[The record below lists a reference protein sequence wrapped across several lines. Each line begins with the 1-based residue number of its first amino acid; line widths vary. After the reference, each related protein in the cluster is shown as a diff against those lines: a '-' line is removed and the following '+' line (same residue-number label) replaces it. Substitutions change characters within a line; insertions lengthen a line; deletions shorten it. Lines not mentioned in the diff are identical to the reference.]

1 MIPSTYIPRIC
12 RNRRWISAFKRA
24 HFLSIMIRIEAF
36 TVHAFNLLTYTSW
49 MPCQHLSKGTHFL
62 KLWGDI
68 QGNYSTLLVF
78 KIFLWSR
85 LFFTNFLDTKR
96 KWSYYVSTY
105 IQILWPEFFSQFRSE
120 TYTNQGLF
128 TCQNWQFATSKKQN
142 HTVSKL

>member
-1 MIPSTYIPRIC
+1 MM
-12 RNRRWISAFKRA
+12 K
-24 HFLSIMIRIEAF
+24 IEAF

-85 LFFTNFLDTKR
+85 LIFTNYFDTKR
-96 KWSYYVSTY
+96 KWSYK
-105 IQILWPEFFSQFRSE
+105 IQINSNTMARIFSRFRSE
-120 TYTNQGLF
+120 TYKNQGF
-128 TCQNWQFATSKKQN
+128 TCQNWQFATSKRQN
-142 HTVSKL
+142 YTVSKLSKLMQRSYILKNSI

>member
-1 MIPSTYIPRIC
+1 MSFWYLQFSQKTNKKIRLYYYGTSSRIVFVRFLKELKTPKRHFEINWPLVPRIC

-24 HFLSIMIRIEAF
+24 HFLSIMMKIEAF

-78 KIFLWSR
+78 KIFLWSS
-85 LFFTNFLDTKR
+85 LIFTNYLDTKG
-96 KWSYYVSTY
+96 KWSYYVST
-105 IQILWPEFFSQFRSE
+105 
-120 TYTNQGLF
+120 
-128 TCQNWQFATSKKQN
+128 
-142 HTVSKL
+142 